1 MAPRK
6 LAMYRAVFFD
16 LDDTIFDFGQCSR
29 QAFSRPADA
38 VTGPVPRKHSP
49 SFNA

>member
-6 LAMYRAVFFD
+6 PAMYRAVFFD

-29 QAFSRPADA
+29 PFSRPADA

>member
-29 QAFSRPADA
+29 GRP
-38 VTGPVPRKHSP
+38 
-49 SFNA
+49 

>member
-29 QAFSRPADA
+29 QAFFQACRCCHLSLI
-38 VTGPVPRKHSP
+38 HI
-49 SFNA
+49 